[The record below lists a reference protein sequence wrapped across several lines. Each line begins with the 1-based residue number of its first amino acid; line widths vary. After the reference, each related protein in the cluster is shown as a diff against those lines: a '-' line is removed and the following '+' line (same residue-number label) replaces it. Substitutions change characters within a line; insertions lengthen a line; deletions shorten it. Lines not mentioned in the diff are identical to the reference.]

1 MSKKSK
7 GKKKYDAAYLKAVEE
22 MDKDRVN
29 EIKAMVKSL
38 LEAIVQA
45 ERDRRRLDEKLVFL
59 KADLE
64 DIRHGRIEKLKKRR
78 GEDKQGSAFS
88 PVKPAELEKL
98 ENIYHNIVAKPPTIT
113 TSILLGNTN
122 AWQAATSGNF
132 TLKDGSV
139 VSITDKNDARPDDSS
154 LRFA

>member
-1 MSKKSK
+1 MAKKSK

-22 MDKDRVN
+22 LDKDRIN
-29 EIKAMVKSL
+29 EIKGMVKSL

-45 ERDRRRLDEKLVFL
+45 ERDRHKLDEKLAFL

-78 GEDKQGSAFS
+78 EEDKQGSAFS

-98 ENIYHNIVAKPPTIT
+98 ETYYKTLNNTPMPTT
-113 TSILLGNTN
+113 TSATIWGT
-122 AWQAATSGNF
+122 ATSGNF
-132 TLKDGSV
+132 TLTDGSV
-139 VSITDKNDARPDDSS
+139 VTVGPAQ
-154 LRFA
+154 